1 MPPGRTQTAA
11 AAHPRGATDEMRY
24 AMQRLDPQEARQG
37 EKGHGVRWVL
47 MVSTAA
53 AVIALF
59 AILAVFV

>member
-1 MPPGRTQTAA
+1 
-11 AAHPRGATDEMRY
+11 
-24 AMQRLDPQEARQG
+24 MQRLDPQEARQG